1 MGGTVSSQA
10 LANHKKHLSQLCG
23 PISIPIG
30 DPFWVNLAHSPIQ
43 LPSLDPREVQTV
55 IEPYCQ
61 QLGENTAELCRQSD
75 AFVLSCE

>member
-1 MGGTVSSQA
+1 MGATVSSQA
-10 LANHKKHLSQLCG
+10 LTNHKKHLSQLCG

-43 LPSLDPREVQTV
+43 LSSLDPREVQKV

-61 QLGENTAELCRQSD
+61 QLGQNTAMLNPKSET
-75 AFVLSCE
+75 FVHSCE